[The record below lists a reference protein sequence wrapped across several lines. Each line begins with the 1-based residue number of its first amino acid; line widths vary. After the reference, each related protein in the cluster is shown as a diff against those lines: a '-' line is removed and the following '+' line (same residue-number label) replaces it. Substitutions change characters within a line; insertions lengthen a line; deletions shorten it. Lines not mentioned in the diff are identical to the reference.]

1 MNKKIMVL
9 WLVAI
14 ISTSLI
20 FAGTINILK
29 GENDM
34 ATITPIEA
42 RQSGSVIKTSI
53 NTNFSEIN
61 EELED
66 GTTAIGD
73 LTTLETTEKSNL
85 VGAINELN
93 TNKTSSIY
101 GQMISNPINLGSLTL
116 TDANTQYSYT
126 SGLELKYGSGVTYE
140 SNALKIATAGKYLVS
155 YNVSVA
161 SQSSDSILTIHL
173 MVNNLKLIS
182 NNGITINNLGVAN
195 TQKSISC
202 SFIEDFSQN
211 DLIKLGFQRGSAPAF
226 TLDGVVCFLTITKL

>member
-34 ATITPIEA
+34 ATITPIEVG
-42 RQSGSVIKTSI
+42 QSGSVIKTSI

-73 LTTLETTEKSNL
+73 LTALETTEKSNL
-85 VGAINELN
+85 VDAINELN
-93 TNKTSSIY
+93 TNKISSIY
-101 GQMISNPINLGSLTL
+101 GHMISNPSNLSSLAL
-116 TDANTQYSYT
+116 TNANTQYSYT
-126 SGLELKYGSGVTYE
+126 SGLQLKYGSGVTYE
-140 SNALKIATAGKYLVS
+140 SNSLKIATAGKYLVT
-155 YNVSVA
+155 YKVSVS
-161 SQSSDSILTIHL
+161 SQSSNSILAIHL
-173 MVNNLKLIS
+173 LVNDVGLIMNGSTFDDLLDANKLR
-182 NNGITINNLGVAN
+182 T
-195 TQKSISC
+195 ISC

-211 DLIKLGFQRGSAPAF
+211 DLIKLGFQRYSSPAF
-226 TLDGVVCFLTITKL
+226 TIDAMAYYLTITKI